1 MYMNSMKVRNVR
13 FSDRDWLRLRMV
25 SVLSK
30 MKMSDIVRRGALA
43 FADSVTKRLSS
54 EKDAKRETVVEVVAP
69 VPQVQPSEQS
79 EVI

>member
-43 FADSVTKRLSS
+43 FADSVTKRLNS
-54 EKDAKRETVVEVVAP
+54 EKDAKREAVIEVVAP

>member
-25 SVLSK
+25 SILSK
-30 MKMSDIVRRGALA
+30 TGISKIVRDGSLA
-43 FADSVTKRLSS
+43 YADCITKRLKD
-54 EKDAKRETVVEVVAP
+54 EKTAETVKKAVAA
-69 VPQVQPSEQS
+69 VAAQPSEQS

>member
-25 SVLSK
+25 SILSK
-30 MKMSDIVRRGALA
+30 TGISKIVRDGSLA
-43 FADSVTKRLSS
+43 YADSITKRLKD
-54 EKDAKRETVVEVVAP
+54 EKTAETVKKAVAA
-69 VPQVQPSEQS
+69 VAAQPSEQS